1 MSATLVLLFF
11 ANITKV
17 EALVTEN
24 DRYSQKNTFFM
35 EVCSLRTRSHYC
47 FITINDK
54 RLVSFVLVISVEV
67 QMQIQCIVLYLTY
80 LT

>member
-1 MSATLVLLFF
+1 MIDIRKKHL
-11 ANITKV
+11 
-17 EALVTEN
+17 
-24 DRYSQKNTFFM
+24 FM

-80 LT
+80 LTCTFNLQCKTILN